1 MIQNTIQASNPGCFQ
16 APVDHSGGV
25 QDRTVSGKNWVE
37 LGNTGHFA
45 RDAYYYLSSRNYAV
59 VPAIDD
65 GDETLPQVRFKN
77 QYLQEKIATIN
88 SKAFNG
94 ANSAL
99 TIIDDAET
107 KFLFIDLDL
116 HKQGSLPTHESCYQ
130 LGISKNLYYEA
141 MFQASKEKPSIHLLF
156 RLDDETLQLFRED
169 QQRGDKFFTSDM
181 KTIHDDRIPN
191 NVELKLHSAFGNVR
205 LKPGKRLYLKSRNE
219 FPVITNF
226 LKRIVLDI
234 RNRNEQSVIDR
245 KEKAKQAEIRMQNMS
260 IEDLDEDQKARRKKG
275 AALLNGCL
283 EDIRNCSGGRF
294 RMINDKVLK
303 VGSYSADGQ
312 IDQASAYS
320 LLLEAALSTGYSRKK
335 VLTTVKN
342 AWEFGLDNPLRF
354 TLKPW
359 RKKQ

>member
-1 MIQNTIQASNPGCFQ
+1 MITQNTIQASNPGCIQ
-16 APVDHSGGV
+16 ANRP
-25 QDRTVSGKNWVE
+25 RYVE
-37 LGNTGHFA
+37 LTESPHFA
-45 RDAYYYLSSRNYAV
+45 RDAYYYLSPMNYAV
-59 VPAIDD
+59 IPAIDD

-77 QYLQEKIATIN
+77 QYLQERIADIN
-88 SKAFNG
+88 SKAFNN

-99 TIIDDAET
+99 TIIDNAET

-116 HKQGSLPTHESCYQ
+116 HKKGSLPTHEACYE
-130 LGISKNLYYEA
+130 LGISKELYYKS
-141 MFQASKEKPSIHLLF
+141 MFQARLDGRSIHLLF
-156 RLDDETLQLFRED
+156 RLDNEMLQLFRED
-169 QQRGDKFFTSDM
+169 QQRNDKYFTSDM

-226 LKRIVLDI
+226 LKSIVLDI

-245 KEKAKQAEIRMQNMS
+245 KEKARQAEIRMQHMTTA
-260 IEDLDEDQKARRKKG
+260 DLDEDQKGRRNKG
-275 AALLNGCL
+275 AALLKGCL

-303 VGSYSADGQ
+303 VGSYSVDGQ
-312 IDQASAYS
+312 IDQASAYT

-335 VLTTVKN
+335 VLTTVKD

-354 TLKPW
+354 TLKP
-359 RKKQ
+359 RRQKQ